1 MLLNQT
7 PFLYIYIYMI
17 IFVGNGRSMSI
28 LIYSTLE
35 YNTSDTYIYKL
46 EDLIDNTQYIY
57 IYILKGNE

>member
-1 MLLNQT
+1 
-7 PFLYIYIYMI
+7 MI

-35 YNTSDTYIYKL
+35 YNTKNTYIYKL
-46 EDLIDNTQYIY
+46 EDLIDNTQYTY